1 MPTDELVYIKIGEV
15 GSVTTTIGYILLII
29 SCLQSERVEIFK
41 RLGIKA
47 NSIDPAKITA
57 ISAWV
62 RGAGIGILAFNN
74 ASRFRDLVYKQL
86 FKSNEEEI
94 RPQLLVTIGSWILL
108 IGIIIIAIGSQQ
120 KAEEPGLKY
129 ILG

>member
-1 MPTDELVYIKIGEV
+1 MTTDELVYIKIAEV
-15 GSVTTTIGYILLII
+15 GSVTATIGYILLVI

-41 RLGIKA
+41 RLGMKA
-47 NSIDPAKITA
+47 DSIDPTKITA

-62 RGAGIGILAFNN
+62 RGAGIAILAFNN
-74 ASRFRDLVYKQL
+74 AFRFRDLIYKQI

-108 IGIIIIAIGSQQ
+108 IGIIIIAIVSQQ
-120 KAEEPGLKY
+120 KAEEPGLKS